1 MLRWVLFSFTLL
13 TAVTGLFTVVKWAS
27 LPGWLLA
34 LVAAELGHFFALL
47 ALALVLAA
55 AVTKSVGP
63 LRWPILGLGLLAIV
77 LLLRPAFRA
86 ARRSRE
92 LPGQLQRAL
101 GTATAG
107 PARLRPSFSWR
118 RLFVPAKAPSGSVTT
133 HVYAANGMDLDFYAP
148 ASGLANDARGAPCVL
163 LIHGGGWDG
172 GRKTEFAGFN
182 RHLASRGFAV
192 AAIEYRLAPQFPWPA
207 PRDDAQAAV
216 AWLKAHAAELQIDP
230 TRLVLFGRSAGGS
243 IAEAV
248 AYGSPDPAIR
258 GVAAFYAP
266 ADLPYAWITSKEGDV
281 LDPLKLLRQY
291 LGGSPEQVPAAY
303 AAASGYLQARRGAPP
318 TLLVHGDR
326 DVIVWQRQSERLAER
341 LAANGVPHA
350 LISLPWATHGF
361 EFHGSSPSGQLAMY
375 ALESFLAAVTK

>member
-1 MLRWVLFSFTLL
+1 MLRWMLLSLTLL
-13 TAVTGLFTVVKWAS
+13 TTVIALFTVVNWPS
-27 LPGWLLA
+27 IPGWLLA
-34 LVAAELGHFFALL
+34 LAAAELGHFL
-47 ALALVLAA
+47 ALVTTALVLAA
-55 AVTKSVGP
+55 FLVGSVGS

-86 ARRSRE
+86 ARLAGE
-92 LPGQLQRAL
+92 LPGRLQGAFGL
-101 GTATAG
+101 IA
-107 PARLRPSFSWR
+107 PARTPFSWR
-118 RLFVPAKAPSGSVTT
+118 HLFVPASIPSGSVVT

-148 ASGLANDARGAPCVL
+148 VPGAAHDARNAPCVIV
-163 LIHGGGWDG
+163 IHGGGWDG
-172 GRKTEFAGFN
+172 GKKTEFAGFN
-182 RHLASRGFAV
+182 RHLAARGFAV
-192 AAIEYRLAPQFPWPA
+192 AAVEYRLAPQFPWPA
-207 PRDDAQAAV
+207 PREDVQAAV

-230 TRLVLFGRSAGGS
+230 LRLVLFGRSAGGS

-266 ADLPYAWITSKEGDV
+266 ADLRYAWITSKEGDV

-303 AAASGYLQARRGAPP
+303 DVASGYLQVRRGAPP

-326 DVIVWQRQSERLAER
+326 DVIVWHRQSERLAER
-341 LAANGVPHA
+341 LAENSVPHA

-361 EFHGSSPSGQLAMY
+361 EFYGSGPSGQLAMSS
-375 ALESFLAAVTK
+375 LESFLAAVTQ